1 MFYPTDQLTLIKILC
16 TVGWNLDYCV
26 LSWTTR
32 KKMSWYFKTENL
44 LPTAQSLSFMTLMP
58 KDRKLITFWRPKDC
72 NNLHYPPTLYHLPIQ
87 PQETG
92 DGVLRTKSTPQ
103 KRLNTSHRGKPTNTA
118 QILAWLFCFV
128 LFFCTDLGCQKY
140 CHFCLLNQYFIA
152 QGDGDHTTASNNLGT
167 KEGHTSFI
175 IFFSLRLCLV
185 KDTILYLHK

>member
-72 NNLHYPPTLYHLPIQ
+72 NNLHYPLLCTTYQYNHRRLETAYLEQNPRHRKDSTLLTEASQLILPRSWL
-87 PQETG
+87 G
-92 DGVLRTKSTPQ
+92 CF
-103 KRLNTSHRGKPTNTA
+103 A
-118 QILAWLFCFV
+118 LFCFSV
-128 LFFCTDLGCQKY
+128 LILGVRNTVTSA
-140 CHFCLLNQYFIA
+140 FLISTLLLRVMVTIPQH
-152 QGDGDHTTASNNLGT
+152 Q
-167 KEGHTSFI
+167 I
-175 IFFSLRLCLV
+175 IQV
-185 KDTILYLHK
+185 PKKDTLLLSFSFH